1 MSNRLELQNYLLGL
15 KEQVRF
21 KQAIDRLYMNEDFK
35 EVILKGFCEDE
46 MKRTLGLSVAEN
58 INPQTRELCNQLAKS
73 SAALHN
79 YLDLHTRY
87 GLMAEEEIPN
97 VEEQLASPELDQE
110 EDN

>member
-1 MSNRLELQNYLLGL
+1 MSNRQELQQYLTGL
-15 KEQVRF
+15 KEQVKF
-21 KQAIDRLYMNEDFK
+21 KQAIDRLYINEDFK

-46 MKRTLGLSVAEN
+46 MKRTLGLAVAEN
-58 INPQTRELCNQLAKS
+58 INPETRELCNQLAKA
-73 SAALHN
+73 SAALTN
-79 YLDLHTRY
+79 YLELHTRY